1 MTKNM
6 LPSMFFVFAICLSC
20 QGTFAQSITNV
31 NPTINLLNGGAYY
44 LHEVLDG
51 QEIEAISAAYYC
63 DISEIVKA
71 NPDIKLGLRT
81 GMKLK
86 IPYSDESLEPM
97 SKSSVTTSVLS
108 DVSPK
113 AMEAKPAKTPATPI
127 LPQKKQTII
136 PKSQTPMQEAVALL
150 DGFDEPATEA
160 PKTPVAKP
168 EPPKEEAL
176 EVKKP
181 VVVEE
186 EPIVEEEKPVAVE
199 QKPEPKPEPI
209 PAPKV
214 DEVEEEQPEDLVD
227 LSKSIRESLSTLEK
241 MKKALAG
248 EPIEEEVVTPRNL
261 DGDEE
266 FALSFLQD
274 RLDER
279 LAQDSSIQEFYL
291 KEYFMA
297 RIDPSGQIIS
307 LRDERTVTNKNTQ
320 DLVIEDV
327 AGLYLKS
334 YPKLTDKTGESA
346 IGLNANVQVFHYKL
360 KVKKNKI
367 RVYKAQMYV
376 EHLPKDHPHYA
387 MIMTEA
393 KMRDQFGKCEVTIVD
408 GTLST
413 ARYQQFE
420 YNPFAELNTIIDEE
434 KVLDIVSMN
443 FR

>member
-1 MTKNM
+1 MAKNM
-6 LPSMFFVFAICLSC
+6 LPLMFFAFAICLVC
-20 QGTFAQSITNV
+20 QGSFAQSISNV
-31 NPTINLLNGGAYY
+31 NPTINLLDGGAYY
-44 LHEVLDG
+44 IHEVLDG

-63 DISEIVKA
+63 EISEIVKS
-71 NPDIKLGLRT
+71 NPDIKLGLKA

-86 IPYSDESLEPM
+86 IPYSDESLEAM
-97 SKSSVTTSVLS
+97 SKSVVSTSVLS
-108 DVSPK
+108 DVTPK
-113 AMEAKPAKTPATPI
+113 AIESKPARTPATPI

-136 PKSQTPMQEAVALL
+136 PKTQTPMQEAVALL
-150 DGFDEPATEA
+150 DGFDEP
-160 PKTPVAKP
+160 TPEVPVVAV
-168 EPPKEEAL
+168 EPPKEEATEL
-176 EVKKP
+176 ENP

-186 EPIVEEEKPVAVE
+186 EPIAEEEEPATVE
-199 QKPEPKPEPI
+199 QKPVPKVETSTPVV
-209 PAPKV
+209 KV

-241 MKKALAG
+241 MKKALTG
-248 EPIEEEVVTPRNL
+248 EPVEEEMVTPRNL
-261 DGDEE
+261 EGDEV
-266 FALSFLQD
+266 FAINFLQD

-297 RIDPSGQIIS
+297 RIDPAGQIIS
-307 LRDERTVTNKNTQ
+307 LRDERTITNKNTQ

-334 YPKLTDKTGESA
+334 YPQLSNKTGETA

-367 RVYKAQMYV
+367 RVYKEQMYV
-376 EHLPKDHPHYA
+376 EHLPKDHPHYV
-387 MIMTEA
+387 MIITEA

-434 KVLDIVSMN
+434 KVLEIVSMN

>member
-1 MTKNM
+1 MAKNM
-6 LPSMFFVFAICLSC
+6 LPLMFFAFAICLVC
-20 QGTFAQSITNV
+20 QGSFAQSISNV
-31 NPTINLLNGGAYY
+31 NPTINLLDGGAFYI
-44 LHEVLDG
+44 HEVLDG

-63 DISEIVKA
+63 EISEIVKS
-71 NPDIKLGLRT
+71 NPEIKLGLKA

-86 IPYSDESLEPM
+86 IPYSDESLEAM
-97 SKSSVTTSVLS
+97 SKSTVTTSVLS

-113 AMEAKPAKTPATPI
+113 AMEAKPARTPATPI
-127 LPQKKQTII
+127 LPQKKQTIP

-150 DGFDEPATEA
+150 DGLGEPAPEA
-160 PKTPVAKP
+160 PKAPVAKP
-168 EPPKEEAL
+168 EPPKEEAI
-176 EVKKP
+176 EV
-181 VVVEE
+181 
-186 EPIVEEEKPVAVE
+186 EKPVAVE
-199 QKPEPKPEPI
+199 QKPEPKPEPV
-209 PAPKV
+209 PALKVETSTPLAKV

-279 LAQDSSIQEFYL
+279 LAQDSSIKQFYL

-297 RIDPSGQIIS
+297 RVDPAGQIIS
-307 LRDERTVTNKNTQ
+307 LRDERTITNKNTQ

-334 YPKLTDKTGESA
+334 YPQLSNKTAETA

-360 KVKKNKI
+360 KVKKKKI
-367 RVYKAQMYV
+367 RVYKEQMYV
-376 EHLPKDHPHYA
+376 EHLPKEHPHYA

-393 KMRDQFGKCEVTIVD
+393 KIRDQFGKCEVLLVD

-420 YNPFAELNTIIDEE
+420 YNPFAELNTLIDEE
-434 KVLDIVSMN
+434 KVLEIVSMK